1 VISRKLLWFIGLALA
16 GVLAVT
22 WWAGSYPARVLVVN
36 QGPIARHVKITTGGQ
51 DFPIGDL
58 RPAETRV
65 VKIPSGD
72 FVTVECDSSRHLS
85 WQSPEK
91 AVPAQSLTVFLRSE
105 GIEMQKPRMKLR

>member
-22 WWAGSYPARVLVVN
+22 WWAGSYPARILVVN
-36 QGPIARHVKITTGGQ
+36 QGAVARGVKISTGGQ
-51 DFPIGDL
+51 EFPIGDL

-85 WQSPEK
+85 WRSPEK
-91 AVPAQSLTVFLRSE
+91 TVPTQSLTVFIRGE
-105 GIEMQKPRMKLR
+105 GIEMQKPRTKLR